1 MSSTVPVLSSA
12 SAAGVLERAAAAVT
26 ARRRADVEVLESV
39 LAWAGCHTVTSQGE
53 AAGWRPDSISTP
65 GSYAEVMFGEKA
77 LPIAGDG
84 APLVAEFAVMK
95 LAAVLDVSHEAALS
109 LVGDVLDLAHRL
121 PRLWAL
127 VREVRVPV
135 LLAREAARTSR
146 DLTREAAAHADRLL
160 AWQPGRLN
168 PHRVGVLVHEA
179 RLYADPD
186 RAIADHDTAL
196 AARKVE
202 CRVGPAVLGGGG
214 APGTGEVIMILD
226 EADTIA
232 FDRSVSTLAAT
243 MAALGHQGSLDVR
256 RATAVG
262 VLADPQR
269 ALDLLAVDPTDPDRA
284 ASLDPEHDSAIC
296 VAEDAMYQPSSPFGG
311 LTHSGRNDGGRSE
324 AVLVFHVTDHDL
336 LARSGVGTSTKLGPV
351 LIERIRSWL
360 LTAATVTIKPVV
372 DLTAM
377 AEMPAMDVHDPPARM
392 AEAVRLRDLTCVFP
406 HCGRPAEACDLDHI
420 DAYVPLAHG
429 GQPGQT
435 HPSKLA
441 PLCRR
446 HHRAKTFGDFT
457 YRRLPDRSYEWTLP
471 SGTRVRTDPP
481 TPRPRPDDP
490 PEQRRRP

>member
-84 APLVAEFAVMK
+84 APLVAEFAVME

-269 ALDLLAVDPTDPDRA
+269 ALDLLAVDPLDPDRP
-284 ASLDPEHDSAIC
+284 DPEHDPAIC
-296 VAEDAMYQPSSPFGG
+296 VAEDAIYAPATPFGG
-311 LTHSGRNDGGRSE
+311 LHTAASE

-336 LARSGVGTSTKLGPV
+336 LTHTGELNRGGVATSTTLGPV
-351 LIERIRSWL
+351 LIERLRSWL
-360 LTAATVTIKPVV
+360 LTAGTVTIKPVV
-372 DLTAM
+372 DLTALDTM
-377 AEMPAMDVHDPPARM
+377 AAVDAHDPPARM
-392 AEAVRLRDLTCVFP
+392 AEAVRMRDLTCVFP

-420 DAYVPLAHG
+420 NSYVPLAHG
-429 GQPGQT
+429 GPPGQT
-435 HPSKLA
+435 HPSRLA

-446 HHRAKTFGDFT
+446 HHRAKTFGQFT
-457 YRRLPDRSYEWTLP
+457 YRRLPDGSYEWTLP
-471 SGTRVRTDPP
+471 SGARITTDPP
-481 TPRPRPDDP
+481 TPRPRPLRPDP
-490 PEQRRRP
+490 LEPRRQT